1 MKLVKTLLAAAA
13 LTATLAA
20 NASVIGS
27 TGGGF
32 GTLATLSGTGVTPNS
47 GGTLS
52 GSITGVLVGGTVFSA
67 DQSFADDVVPGEAFL
82 GAGPTAGSPAT
93 LTFAGTGLDYVSFL
107 WGSPD
112 LYNLLTVNS
121 TGPGP
126 NSQNFTV
133 TSLAFPVTNGDQSF
147 NQSVQFF
154 ATGGGKIT
162 SLVFTS
168 SQNAFEAGRF
178 STTAPIPE
186 PETYALMLAGLGVMG
201 FMARRRKN
209 S

>member
-13 LTATLAA
+13 LTATLVA

-27 TGGGF
+27 TGGGL
-32 GTLATLSGTGVTPNS
+32 GTFAALSGTGVTPNS
-47 GGTLS
+47 GGTLG
-52 GSITGVLVGGTVFSA
+52 GSITGVLVGGMVFSA
-67 DQSFADDVVPGEAFL
+67 DQSFADDVVPGESFL

-93 LTFAGTGLDYVSFL
+93 LTVAGTGLDYVSFL

-154 ATGGGKIT
+154 ATSGGKIT

-209 S
+209 G